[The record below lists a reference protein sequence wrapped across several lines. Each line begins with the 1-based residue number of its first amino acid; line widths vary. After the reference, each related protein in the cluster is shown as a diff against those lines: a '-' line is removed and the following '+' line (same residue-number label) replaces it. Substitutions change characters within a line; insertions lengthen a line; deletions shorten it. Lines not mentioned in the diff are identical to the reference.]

1 MPLECG
7 EYVDDPSSHTVHYDV
22 ESPSGLRRGRL
33 LLLAYAIAAGHVLCI
48 FTLGEPYPSLQGPLF
63 AGHLQK
69 GRTIYV
75 PFYREAGDGTN
86 LPSSGKL
93 LRHETLAIPAQR
105 DFSQLAPSLSGPA
118 AREFLIGHSLRSP
131 SLRPGNTED
140 FSHVE
145 WSADKFHAPLNA
157 PPELIGEEDIIH
169 D

>member
-1 MPLECG
+1 MECG

-69 GRTIYV
+69 DRTIYV

-105 DFSQLAPSLSGPA
+105 DFSQLAPSLSGSA

-145 WSADKFHAPLNA
+145 WSAYKFHAPLNA
-157 PPELIGEEDIIH
+157 PPKLIGEEDIIH

>member
-1 MPLECG
+1 M
-7 EYVDDPSSHTVHYDV
+7 
-22 ESPSGLRRGRL
+22 ESPSGIRRGRL
-33 LLLAYAIAAGHVLCI
+33 LLFAYAFAAVHVLVI

-69 GRTIYV
+69 NRIIYV
-75 PFYREAGDGTN
+75 PFYREAGNETN

-93 LRHETLAIPAQR
+93 LRHETLGIPAQR
-105 DFSQLAPSLSGPA
+105 NFPQLVPSLPGAA
-118 AREFLIGHSLRSP
+118 AREFLIGHSLRRS
-131 SLRPGNTED
+131 SFRPAKTED

-145 WSADKFHAPLNA
+145 WSAYKFHAPFNG